1 MTRIVKQLF
10 SLRFL
15 KFCTVGVSG
24 VVVNLGALALL
35 ADGLE
40 MQVNAASALAILISI
55 NSNFFINELWTFRD
69 RRKDSESVM
78 KRWFKFHVVSVVGA
92 AIQWTIFI
100 AANLCW
106 LLLTDDGTGQYF
118 AEGESWFES
127 FILRPIA
134 EPPDVGNIK
143 YVSQLLGIAV
153 ATLWNYFANFHWT
166 WKRQTPE
173 KQNG

>member
-1 MTRIVKQLF
+1 MMRILKPLF

-24 VVVNLGALALL
+24 VVVNLGSLALL
-35 ADGLE
+35 ADALG
-40 MQVNAASALAILISI
+40 MQVNAASALAIVVSI

-69 RRKDSESVM
+69 RREASGSIL
-78 KRWFKFHVVSVVGA
+78 KRWFKFHVVSIVGA
-92 AIQWTIFI
+92 AIQWIIFI

-106 LLLTDDGTGQYF
+106 LLLTDDSAGQYF
-118 AEGESWFES
+118 VEGESWFER
-127 FILRPIA
+127 FVLRPVA

-143 YVSQLLGIAV
+143 YASQLLGIAV
-153 ATLWNYFANFHWT
+153 ATLWNFFANFHWT

-173 KQNG
+173 KQDD